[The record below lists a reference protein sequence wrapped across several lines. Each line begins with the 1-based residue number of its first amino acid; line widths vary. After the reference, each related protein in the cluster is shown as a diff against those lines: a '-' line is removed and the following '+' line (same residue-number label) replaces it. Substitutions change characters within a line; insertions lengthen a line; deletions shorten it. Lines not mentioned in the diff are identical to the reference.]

1 MQPARQELLGLTARG
16 SDDRRVGRI
25 IRCDDDYF
33 TVEAGVIFP
42 RDTFIPYDEVKRVE
56 EGTAHLHESAAY
68 YRAGGD
74 VDDGH
79 WDAEKAHR
87 ARAILGGPEQAH
99 EVGLTP
105 GSSTRGIP

>member
-1 MQPARQELLGLTARG
+1 MQARTELLGLTARG

-25 IRCDDDYF
+25 VRCDDGYF
-33 TVEAGVIFP
+33 TVEAGSFFP
-42 RDTFIPYDEVKRVE
+42 RDTFIPYEEV
-56 EGTAHLHESAAY
+56 EGVDGNIASLRESAAY

-79 WDAEKAHR
+79 WNADKARR
-87 ARAILGGPEQAH
+87 ARAIHGGPEQAH

-105 GSSTRGIP
+105 GDDTHGIP